1 VPYISLREWFFIRGE
16 PPEIEQVVITQSR
29 DATVGFAVDEVIGQ
43 QQTVI
48 KNLGR
53 VYRDVRGISG
63 ATIKGDGDIALIIDV
78 DPLIQDVQ
86 AVEVEEAE

>member
-1 VPYISLREWFFIRGE
+1 VDGSTPD
-16 PPEIEQVVITQSR
+16 IEQVVMVASR
-29 DATVGFAVDEVIGQ
+29 EATVGLAVDEVIGQ

-63 ATIKGDGDIALIIDV
+63 ATIKGDGGIALIIDV
-78 DPLIQDVQ
+78 DPLVRDVAHAEAQ
-86 AVEVEEAE
+86 AAE